1 MEQIEKRVAELN
13 DLLTKYG
20 YAYYV
25 LDKPL
30 VSDAE
35 YDQLLKELIEN
46 DDIYQPL

>member
-25 LDKPL
+25 LDKRSYPMRNMINYWK
-30 VSDAE
+30 S
-35 YDQLLKELIEN
+35 
-46 DDIYQPL
+46 